1 MLLSTLHLDQ
11 VSMGNIPQF
20 RHPHT
25 HLKLLFYCLLIVV
38 LPFQAPANDSVLQE
52 FADVLSSQLGILE
65 WCKNNNT

>member
-11 VSMGNIPQF
+11 VRMEYFSVQ
-20 RHPHT
+20 T
-25 HLKLLFYCLLIVV
+25 SALSLQLFPYCLLIVL

>member
-11 VSMGNIPQF
+11 VRMEYFSVQ
-20 RHPHT
+20 T
-25 HLKLLFYCLLIVV
+25 SALSLQLFLYCLLIVL

>member
-11 VSMGNIPQF
+11 VRMEYFSVQ
-20 RHPHT
+20 T
-25 HLKLLFYCLLIVV
+25 SALCLQLFPYCLLIVL

>member
-11 VSMGNIPQF
+11 VRTGSIPQSIHL
-20 RHPHT
+20 HPP
-25 HLKLLFYCLLIVV
+25 LKLLLYCLLRVI
-38 LPFQAPANDSVLQE
+38 LSFQAPANDSVLQE

>member
-11 VSMGNIPQF
+11 VSVGSIPQS
-20 RHPHT
+20 RHPHPP
-25 HLKLLFYCLLIVV
+25 LKLLLYCLLIVL